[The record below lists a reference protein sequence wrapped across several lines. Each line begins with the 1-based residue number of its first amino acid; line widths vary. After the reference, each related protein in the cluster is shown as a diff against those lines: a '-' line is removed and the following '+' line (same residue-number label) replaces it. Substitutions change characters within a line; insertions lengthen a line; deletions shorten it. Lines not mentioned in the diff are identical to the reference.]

1 VRILVILAAIAL
13 PTSAW
18 CTEPAFPAPRV
29 GDTFEI
35 RHEYQT
41 EDQTDDGSSSG
52 SSSGHTT
59 IVERV
64 IGVRGDGLE
73 LEYDF
78 PNDATEDDRAREW
91 QFPARI
97 FRPFR
102 GTPQLLNRADL
113 EARIDAWLKLAK
125 LTRDACGTWYF
136 TWNAFKV
143 ECDPQTVLA
152 SLEEYNLWV
161 ADLAEG
167 MAYRTPQAREA
178 APLERIAGSNPA
190 SFVAEMVIDPDKW
203 RQEQAEA
210 DVVVAQI
217 LGKPKT
223 LDEALRARS
232 SEAVSGTIAVTFDTD
247 ESGVRKRTELVK
259 LMIKSPDGKVE
270 TKTRT
275 EKVERHKLARPN

>member
-1 VRILVILAAIAL
+1 MRLVAIIVALILPISAASGGPSLAA
-13 PTSAW
+13 
-18 CTEPAFPAPRV
+18 PRA

-35 RHEYQT
+35 RQEYETQ
-41 EDQTDDGSSSG
+41 DQSDDGSSSG

-59 IVERV
+59 IIERV
-64 IGVRGDGLE
+64 VSVREDGLE
-73 LEYDF
+73 LQYDL
-78 PNDATEDDRAREW
+78 PAEATAEDRSREW
-91 QFPARI
+91 QFPARL

-102 GTPQLLNRADL
+102 GSPQLLNRADL